1 MYIYIDL
8 YVVCIVCIHI
18 CMYIQ
23 HREDRIFVSVTDN
36 NRKEKFEESHYSN
49 FRKLLAVQN
58 SFAIAE
64 ELTKINHKNAK
75 TVSVFDFST
84 LYTSIP
90 HNLIILWSIINHFLS
105 LYLQKQN
112 AVCLIVNLVISL
124 LNIVTCLKNAI
135 SC

>member
-90 HNLIILWSIINHFLS
+90 HNLIIL
-105 LYLQKQN
+105 
-112 AVCLIVNLVISL
+112 
-124 LNIVTCLKNAI
+124 
-135 SC
+135 